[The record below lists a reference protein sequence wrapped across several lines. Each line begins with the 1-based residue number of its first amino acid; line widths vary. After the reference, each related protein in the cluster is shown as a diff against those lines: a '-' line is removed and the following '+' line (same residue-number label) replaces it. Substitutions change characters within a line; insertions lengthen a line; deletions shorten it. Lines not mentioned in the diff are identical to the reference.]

1 MVPSAHRVRYTYA
14 QYRALEAASNVK
26 HEFLDGQIFAMAGG
40 SREHAAL
47 AAAVVGLTYAQ
58 LMRGRCRAH
67 SSDLRVRI
75 PTTGLATY
83 PDVTI
88 VRGEPRTDDEDPQAI
103 TNPRLVVEVLSES
116 TAEYDRGEKFE
127 HYKAL
132 ESLQQYVLVSQET
145 KAVAVFTRTATGW
158 DEDRFGPG
166 ETVVLSSV
174 SASLGVDEL
183 YAGAEP
189 G

>member
-1 MVPSAHRVRYTYA
+1 MVTTAHRVRYTYA

-26 HEFLDGQIFAMAGG
+26 HEFLDGQIYAMAGG

-47 AAAVVGLTYAQ
+47 AAAVVGLTYGQ
-58 LMRGRCRAH
+58 LMRGPCRAH

-75 PTTGLATY
+75 PKSGLATY

-88 VRGEPRTDDEDPQAI
+88 VGAPRTDLEDPQAV
-103 TNPRLVVEVLSES
+103 TNPTLVVEVLSDS
-116 TAEYDRGEKFE
+116 TAEYDRGEKFD
-127 HYKAL
+127 HYKTL
-132 ESLQQYVLVSQET
+132 PSLQQYVLVSQNDRE
-145 KAVAVFTRTATGW
+145 VAVYTREASGW
-158 DEDRFGPG
+158 TEERFGPG
-166 ETVVLSSV
+166 DTVSLSAV
-174 SASLGVDEL
+174 SASLSVDEL

>member
-1 MVPSAHRVRYTYA
+1 MVTSAHRVRYTYA

-47 AAAVVGLTYAQ
+47 AAAVVGLIYGQ
-58 LMRGRCRAH
+58 LMRGPCRAH

-75 PTTGLATY
+75 PGTGLATY

-88 VRGEPRTDDEDPQAI
+88 VCGEPRVDEDDPQAV
-103 TNPRLVVEVLSES
+103 TNPTLVVEVLSDS
-116 TAEYDRGEKFE
+116 TAEYDRGEKFD
-127 HYKAL
+127 HYKTL
-132 ESLQQYVLVSQET
+132 GSLQQYVLVSQGT
-145 KAVAVFTRTATGW
+145 KDVVVFTRGSSGW
-158 DEDRFGPG
+158 TEARHGAGDD
-166 ETVVLSSV
+166 VHLSSV
-174 SASLGVDEL
+174 SATLNVDDL